1 MKKYN
6 GKELYKGLLFI
17 KSMMSMNNV
26 NRQKELDQT
35 YALSVGIECDQ
46 TVVDDGASTSVD
58 RPQMRQLME
67 ILEISDY
74 KVLVVEDIYE
84 ITRNPEDLKSMMDR
98 INDLVDLPAPFSPI
112 SPITV
117 PRFTSRLILSRTLF
131 RPKDLLIPRIDK
143 TISSF
148 LSAILL
154 LLYLYC
160 CYRVTYKDRSAPFF
174 LLRKDD

>member
-35 YALSVGIECDQ
+35 YALSVGIECER
-46 TVVDDGASTSVD
+46 TVVDGGASTSVD
-58 RPQMRQLME
+58 RPQIRQLME

-74 KVLVVEDIYE
+74 MVLVVEDIYE

-98 INDLVDLPAPFSPI
+98 INDLGVTIFDLG
-112 SPITV
+112 TM
-117 PRFTSRLILSRTLF
+117 
-131 RPKDLLIPRIDK
+131 
-143 TISSF
+143 
-148 LSAILL
+148 SAGYNNYAIE
-154 LLYLYC
+154 C
-160 CYRVTYKDRSAPFF
+160 
-174 LLRKDD
+174 

>member
-35 YALSVGIECDQ
+35 YALSVGIECEQ

-58 RPQMRQLME
+58 IP
-67 ILEISDY
+67 EISDY

-98 INDLVDLPAPFSPI
+98 INDLGVTIFDLG
-112 SPITV
+112 TM
-117 PRFTSRLILSRTLF
+117 
-131 RPKDLLIPRIDK
+131 
-143 TISSF
+143 
-148 LSAILL
+148 SARYNNYAIE
-154 LLYLYC
+154 C
-160 CYRVTYKDRSAPFF
+160 
-174 LLRKDD
+174 

>member
-35 YALSVGIECDQ
+35 YALSVGIEREQ

-84 ITRNPEDLKSMMDR
+84 ITRNPEDLKSM
-98 INDLVDLPAPFSPI
+98 
-112 SPITV
+112 
-117 PRFTSRLILSRTLF
+117 TLY
-131 RPKDLLIPRIDK
+131 
-143 TISSF
+143 
-148 LSAILL
+148 LL
-154 LLYLYC
+154 LKQWYLMTMGSQSSNAQQ
-160 CYRVTYKDRSAPFF
+160 R
-174 LLRKDD
+174 LRQWNTSGIG

>member
-58 RPQMRQLME
+58 RPQMRQLMD

-98 INDLVDLPAPFSPI
+98 INDLGVTIFDLGTMSARYSYIVFASE
-112 SPITV
+112 TV
-117 PRFTSRLILSRTLF
+117 VFDDYGKPVIKCPTEAEAVEYIMNRLESEVIQ
-131 RPKDLLIPRIDK
+131 
-143 TISSF
+143 
-148 LSAILL
+148 
-154 LLYLYC
+154 
-160 CYRVTYKDRSAPFF
+160 
-174 LLRKDD
+174 DDI

>member
-26 NRQKELDQT
+26 NRQKEL
-35 YALSVGIECDQ
+35 DQ

-98 INDLVDLPAPFSPI
+98 INDLGVTIFDLG
-112 SPITV
+112 TM
-117 PRFTSRLILSRTLF
+117 
-131 RPKDLLIPRIDK
+131 
-143 TISSF
+143 
-148 LSAILL
+148 SARYNNYAIE
-154 LLYLYC
+154 C
-160 CYRVTYKDRSAPFF
+160 
-174 LLRKDD
+174 

>member
-84 ITRNPEDLKSMMDR
+84 ITRNPEDLKSMMDTTMFLPEQLVT
-98 INDLVDLPAPFSPI
+98 INEEQIIQTAGMIVSTDAIKKVDAMLVRQLQIGEYDG
-112 SPITV
+112 
-117 PRFTSRLILSRTLF
+117 
-131 RPKDLLIPRIDK
+131 
-143 TISSF
+143 
-148 LSAILL
+148 
-154 LLYLYC
+154 
-160 CYRVTYKDRSAPFF
+160 
-174 LLRKDD
+174 

>member
-1 MKKYN
+1 MRPLSIRPSGGLRAPAQGITGGDTACTMLSLIFQLRKVIAMKKYN

-98 INDLVDLPAPFSPI
+98 INDLGVTIFDLG
-112 SPITV
+112 TM
-117 PRFTSRLILSRTLF
+117 
-131 RPKDLLIPRIDK
+131 
-143 TISSF
+143 
-148 LSAILL
+148 SARYNNYAIE
-154 LLYLYC
+154 C
-160 CYRVTYKDRSAPFF
+160 
-174 LLRKDD
+174 